1 MGGGYGVPF
10 VVVPEEELVVNRDP
24 CALDLGEKP
33 HSHVDLGRCMS
44 LASTTMAALIHA
56 LVAY

>member
-33 HSHVDLGRCMS
+33 HSHVDLGCCMPS
-44 LASTTMAALIHA
+44 AVVTVAIPIHA